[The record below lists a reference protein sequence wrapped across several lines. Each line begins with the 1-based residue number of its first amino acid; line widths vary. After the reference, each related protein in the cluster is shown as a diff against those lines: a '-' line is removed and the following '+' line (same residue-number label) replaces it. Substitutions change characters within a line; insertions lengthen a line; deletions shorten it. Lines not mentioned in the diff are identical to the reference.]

1 MNIGNRLG
9 SYEIVSALGAGGMG
23 EVYRAIDTK
32 LKRQV
37 AIKILPPLFASD
49 PDRLARLQREAEV
62 LAALNHPN
70 IAAIYGLE
78 EADGVK
84 ALVLELVEGEDL
96 SMLLGRGPLPLD
108 EVLPIAKQLCE
119 ALEAAHEAGIVHR
132 DLKPAN
138 IKRRSDGTV
147 KVLDFG
153 LARPSSREATASAA
167 GLQLLANSPTITSP
181 VTLTAAGMVLGTAA
195 YMAPEQVRGY
205 VADRRADIWAFG
217 VVLFEII
224 TGRRLFDEP
233 TISDTL
239 ASVLKSTPDWRA
251 LPESIPP
258 QLHALLRW
266 CLEKD
271 PKRRLQAIGDAR
283 VQIERLIAGETDA
296 SSAKPKTATP
306 RWQRVLP
313 WAMAAAFAVA
323 TLVLL
328 FGRGRSDEPASAIPV
343 RVSALLGSGL
353 SINAIPGTPV
363 LTVSRDGSQIAFV
376 AEKGSTPPP
385 RIYVRR
391 LDDLDATVV
400 TGTEGA
406 AAPFFS
412 PDGSWIGFL
421 AGGRLKKIPVTGGS
435 AVDMAPAP
443 GSRGAAWAD
452 DGSIVIALVRDGSL
466 VRIPANGGTPIRV
479 GALVEGEATQRWPQL
494 LPGSGAVLFTGSRVP
509 NAGYNE
515 ASLIVQALPTGQRK
529 TILTGGFHGRYL
541 PSGHIVYVQNGTLF
555 ARVFDLNRLEAAGP
569 AVPVI
574 GDVMSDTNTGVAQF
588 AVSDTGTLVYLAG
601 ESATEGVDIQWLD
614 RDGKASPLRTTH
626 ANWWNLRFA
635 PDRRRLA
642 LQITEGTDDIWIYEW
657 SRDVLTRV
665 TGNAGDNT
673 LPVWTPDGRRLV
685 FASTRESKAPNLYWQ
700 RADET
705 GGAAR
710 LTSSANAQRPGSWD
724 PTGRFLV
731 YEELDAQSKLNVMML
746 FMEGDESSGWK
757 AGNATAVLNGIA
769 NEYQP
774 AVSPDGRWLA
784 YVSDE
789 SGRDQVYV
797 RPFRRAGGRMQV
809 SVAGGRTPV
818 WSPTS
823 AEILY
828 GVMESNQG
836 QIMIARYSVKGD
848 EFIADKPRPWLG
860 QRYQGRGPNRMFD
873 IHPDGT
879 RVALGPVIGREN
891 RPHHDHVTMIF
902 NLFDMLHRIV
912 KP

>member
-1 MNIGNRLG
+1 MNIGDRLG

-37 AIKILPPLFASD
+37 AIKILPPLFAAD

-84 ALVLELVEGEDL
+84 ALVMELVEGEDL
-96 SMLLGRGPLPLD
+96 SLLLGRGPLPLD
-108 EVLPIAKQLCE
+108 EVLPIAGQLAE

-153 LARPSSREATASAA
+153 LARPPSREGTASAA
-167 GLQLLANSPTITSP
+167 GPQQLANSPTITSP
-181 VTLTAAGMVLGTAA
+181 ATLTAAGMILGTAA

-217 VVLFEII
+217 VVLFEMI

-251 LPESIPP
+251 VPASLPP

-266 CLEKD
+266 CLEKE

-283 VQIERLIAGETDA
+283 VQIERLMAGEADA
-296 SSAKPKTATP
+296 TSAKQTATP
-306 RWQRVLP
+306 AWLRALP
-313 WAMAAAFAVA
+313 WAMAAAFAAA

-328 FGRGRSDEPASAIPV
+328 VGRGRSEERGSAVPV

-353 SINAIPGTPV
+353 SINVTPGQPV
-363 LTVSRDGSQIAFV
+363 LTLSRDGTRIAFV
-376 AEKGSTPPP
+376 AEKDATPPS

-391 LDDLDATVV
+391 LDDLDTNAVA
-400 TGTEGA
+400 GTEGA
-406 AAPFFS
+406 SSPFLS
-412 PDGSWIGFL
+412 PDGNWIGFV
-421 AGGRLKKIPVTGGS
+421 AGGRLKKIAVTAGS
-435 AVDMAPAP
+435 AVDLAPAP
-443 GSRGAAWAD
+443 GIRGAAWAD
-452 DGSIVIALVRDGSL
+452 DGSIVIALVRDDSL
-466 VRIPANGGTPIRV
+466 VRIPANGGTPVRI
-479 GALVEGEATQRWPQL
+479 GGLVEGEATQRWPQL

-515 ASLIVQALPTGQRK
+515 ASLVVQPLPAGQRK

-555 ARVFDLNRLEAAGP
+555 ARTFDLNRLEATGP
-569 AVPVI
+569 AVPVL

-601 ESATEGVDIQWLD
+601 ESVTEGVDIQWLD
-614 RDGKASPLRTTH
+614 RDGKTSPLRTTH
-626 ANWWNLRFA
+626 ANWWNPRF
-635 PDRRRLA
+635 DRDGRRLA

-657 SRDVLTRV
+657 SREALTRL

-673 LPVWTPDGRRLV
+673 HPVWTPNGRRLV

-700 RADET
+700 AADET
-705 GGAAR
+705 SGAVR
-710 LTSSANAQRPGSWD
+710 LTSSGNAQRPGSWD
-724 PTGRFLV
+724 PDGRYLV
-731 YEELDAQSKLNVMML
+731 FEELDAQSKSNVMML
-746 FMEGDESSGWK
+746 EMDGDESSGWK
-757 AGNATAVLNGIA
+757 AGNATAILNGIH

-774 AVSPDGRWLA
+774 IVSPDGRWLA

-789 SGRDQVYV
+789 SGLDQVYV
-797 RPFRRAGGRMQV
+797 RPFRRTGGRMQV
-809 SVAGGRTPV
+809 SVGGGRAPV

-823 AEILY
+823 AELLY
-828 GVMESNQG
+828 GLVERNEG
-836 QIMIARYSVKGD
+836 QVMIAPYSVKGD
-848 EFIADKPRPWLG
+848 EFIVEKTRPWLG

-879 RVALGPVIGREN
+879 RVALGPVIGPEN
-891 RPHHDHVTMIF
+891 RHHVTMVF
-902 NLFDMLHRIV
+902 NLFDMLHRLV

>member
-37 AIKILPPLFASD
+37 AIKILPTLFAAD

-84 ALVLELVEGEDL
+84 ALVMELVEGDDL
-96 SMLLGRGPLPLD
+96 SLLLGRGPLPLD

-153 LARPSSREATASAA
+153 LARPSSREGTASAT
-167 GLQLLANSPTITSP
+167 GRQQLANSPTITSP
-181 VTLTAAGMVLGTAA
+181 ATLTAAGMILGTAA

-205 VADRRADIWAFG
+205 AADRRADIWAFG
-217 VVLFEII
+217 VVLFEMV

-239 ASVLKSTPDWRA
+239 ASVLKSTPNWGA
-251 LPESIPP
+251 LPESLPP

-283 VQIERLIAGETDA
+283 VQIDRLIAGEADA
-296 SSAKPKTATP
+296 SPEKPKTATP
-306 RWQRVLP
+306 TWQRVLP

-323 TLVLL
+323 TLVLV
-328 FGRGRSDEPASAIPV
+328 FGRGRSDEPASAVPV

-363 LTVSRDGSQIAFV
+363 LTVSRDGTQIAFV
-376 AEKGSTPPP
+376 AQKGATPPS

-391 LDDLDATVV
+391 LDDLDATAV

-406 AAPFFS
+406 SAPFFS
-412 PDGSWIGFL
+412 PDGDWIGFL
-421 AGGRLKKIPVTGGS
+421 AGGRLKKVPVTGGS
-435 AVDMAPAP
+435 AVDVAAAP

-452 DGSIVIALVRDGSL
+452 DGSIVLALVRDDSL
-466 VRIPANGGTPIRV
+466 VRIPANGGTPVRV
-479 GALVEGEATQRWPQL
+479 GALVKGEATQRWPQL
-494 LPGSGAVLFTGSRVP
+494 LGSGAVLFTSSRVP
-509 NAGYNE
+509 NAGYNQ
-515 ASLIVQALPTGQRK
+515 ASLVVQPLPTGERK

-541 PSGHIVYVQNGTLF
+541 SSGHIVYVQNGTLF
-555 ARVFDLNRLEAAGP
+555 ARSFDLNRLEATGQ

-601 ESATEGVDIQWLD
+601 ESVTEGVDIQWLD
-614 RDGKASPLRTTH
+614 RDGKASPLRTSY

-685 FASTRESKAPNLYWQ
+685 FASTRENKAPNLYWQ

-710 LTSSANAQRPGSWD
+710 LTSSGNAQRPGSWD
-724 PTGRFLV
+724 PTGRYLV
-731 YEELDAQSKLNVMML
+731 FEELDGQSKLNVMML
-746 FMEGDESSGWK
+746 EMEGDESSGWK
-757 AGNATAVLNGIA
+757 AGNPTAILHGTH

-774 AVSPDGRWLA
+774 TVSPDGRWLA

-797 RPFRRAGGRMQV
+797 RPFRKAGGRVQV
-809 SVAGGRTPV
+809 SVTGGRVPV

-828 GVMESNQG
+828 GLVERNEG
-836 QIMIARYSVKGD
+836 QIMIAPYSVKGD
-848 EFIADKPRPWLG
+848 EFIAEKPRPWLG

-879 RVALGPVIGREN
+879 RVALGPVIGPEN
-891 RPHHDHVTMIF
+891 RPHYDHVTMVF
-902 NLFDMLHRIV
+902 NLFEMLDRIM

>member
-9 SYEIVSALGAGGMG
+9 SYEIVSAIGAGGMG

-37 AIKILPPLFASD
+37 AIKILPPLFAAD

-78 EADGVK
+78 EAAGVK

-96 SMLLGRGPLPLD
+96 SLLLARGPLPLD
-108 EVLPIAKQLCE
+108 EVLPIAEQLAA

-153 LARPSSREATASAA
+153 LARPSSREGTASAA
-167 GLQLLANSPTITSP
+167 GLQQLASSPTITSP
-181 VTLTAAGMVLGTAA
+181 ASLTAAGMILGTAA

-217 VVLFEII
+217 VVLFEMI
-224 TGRRLFDEP
+224 TGRRPFDEP

-239 ASVLKSTPDWRA
+239 ASVLRSTPDWGA
-251 LPESIPP
+251 LPASHPP
-258 QLHALLRW
+258 QFHALLRW

-283 VQIERLIAGETDA
+283 VQIERLIAGEADA
-296 SSAKPKTATP
+296 TSATQTATP
-306 RWQRVLP
+306 AWRRVLP
-313 WAMAAAFAVA
+313 WAMAAAFAAA

-328 FGRGRSDEPASAIPV
+328 FGRGRFEERASAIPV

-353 SINAIPGTPV
+353 SINAIPGVPV
-363 LTVSRDGSQIAFV
+363 LTLSRDGAQIAFV
-376 AEKGSTPPP
+376 AEKDATPPS

-391 LDDLDATVV
+391 LDNLDATAV

-406 AAPFFS
+406 SAPFFS
-412 PDGSWIGFL
+412 PDGNWIGFL

-435 AVDMAPAP
+435 AVDVAPASS
-443 GSRGAAWAD
+443 SRGAAWAD
-452 DGSIVIALVRDGSL
+452 DGSIVIALVRDDSL
-466 VRIPANGGTPIRV
+466 VRIPANGGTPVRI

-515 ASLIVQALPTGQRK
+515 ASLVVQPLPTGQRK

-541 PSGHIVYVQNGTLF
+541 PSGHLVYVQNGTLF
-555 ARVFDLNRLEAAGP
+555 ARAFDLNRLEATGP

-601 ESATEGVDIQWLD
+601 ESVTEGVDIQWLD
-614 RDGKASPLRTTH
+614 RNGKASPLRTTH

-642 LQITEGTDDIWIYEW
+642 LQITDGTDDIWIYEW

-673 LPVWTPDGRRLV
+673 VPVWTPDGHRLV
-685 FASTRESKAPNLYWQ
+685 FASTRESTAPNLYWQ

-705 GGAAR
+705 GGATR
-710 LTSSANAQRPGSWD
+710 LTTSSNAQRPGSWD
-724 PTGRFLV
+724 LTGRYLV
-731 YEELDAQSKLNVMML
+731 FEELDAQSKLNVMML
-746 FMEGDESSGWK
+746 EMEGDESSGWK
-757 AGNATAVLNGIA
+757 AGNVTAILNSIH
-769 NEYQP
+769 NESQP

-789 SGRDQVYV
+789 DGRDQVYV
-797 RPFRRAGGRMQV
+797 RPFRRTGGRMQV
-809 SVAGGRTPV
+809 SVAGGRAPV

-828 GVMESNQG
+828 GLVERNEG
-836 QIMIARYSVKGD
+836 QIMIAPYSVKGD
-848 EFIADKPRPWLG
+848 EFIVEKPRPWLG

-879 RVALGPVIGREN
+879 RVALGPVIGPEN
-891 RPHHDHVTMIF
+891 RPHYDHVTMVF
-902 NLFDMLHRIV
+902 NLFDILHRIV